1 MVAFA
6 AHTLPQPV
14 LPQRSTRS
22 LCERALAGFCPN
34 GEHCDRSHEICRVP
48 DKPLDPWASTQAIPP
63 FNILLPEP
71 RILAHGPLFDHEGP
85 GSYCEGDY
93 RHDNDHIDIR
103 NIDILP
109 TMDEILSLRPPYM
122 PYKDFHRPHFLRES
136 GENAG
141 TSRLLDTLFRQLRYD
156 STEQII
162 DVCYRACQILTFP
175 PQEDILTSDYQFSHA
190 TPKGSRFMLFRDIC
204 FEESLFHETKG
215 LVLRLSYACPKFLR
229 GRWMH
234 SSGLF
239 EQGMLV
245 ALVGLDD
252 IDHALSTTFFEV
264 VLRESTDAMNAR
276 GGNGQRA
283 SIQLSFAQRD
293 SQDDVRRMLYYA
305 QGVLKGRFVLV
316 DFPKLLLAGFSAT
329 LKQLQNQYHK
339 YRLPFATHIAPSDPR
354 SVNLKIEPPTYTKS
368 SGFSFDLNSLRRQD
382 ARKADL
388 QMTSVELD
396 LANGSPEIFREQLET
411 ATTLDQGQAL
421 ALSQNL
427 SRGLTFTQGP
437 PGTGKS
443 YLGVSLTKAVVS
455 SQNCA
460 NAKPVLAVCMT
471 NHALDSFLED
481 LVKDG
486 ITQVA
491 RLGAGSKVEWTRP
504 YTLRE
509 LSHKIKLT
517 QLESHNLLRPR
528 IRVEALHREGTRWCE
543 SLSTSD
549 LSWCSV
555 RNHLTENYSDIY
567 RQFLALEKPE
577 HSFEGHRAIRHAGG
591 FGFHCWKSG
600 LDIRALNTLSVEF
613 ATYLGVDPST
623 GDTSGSG
630 TRVIES
636 LLAEIVSRSRNL
648 DAIVSSGTSIWSMSP
663 TERTS
668 MVEKWKM
675 EIGPRKFVEQLG
687 EIHRRHQVAL
697 LEKKKATQ
705 DIDARCLESRQVI
718 GLTTTACAT
727 YWPLLHR
734 LGLKVIICEEAGEV
748 MEAHTLCTL
757 FPSIEHAIFIGDP
770 LQLRPQITERAL
782 SLETKGGRDYRLDE
796 SLFER
801 LMFPSTPGV
810 LPIQPSQ
817 LNLQRRMHPD
827 IADISRATLYPYL
840 QDHDSTFKHP
850 AVVGMANR
858 MYWFDHSHSED
869 PLDSRSATFKSC
881 SNAFEVE
888 MVAGLVQYLIA
899 GNAYDLQDVAILTPY
914 NGQLAAL
921 TKRLRSTCSIWL
933 SEKDRE
939 TLIDGGF
946 LSVEEAATGGR
957 VQIDLINM
965 LRIATIDNFQGE
977 EAKIIIM
984 STVRSNLDD
993 RVGFLKTKNRVNV
1006 ACSRARDGFY
1016 IIGNAALMRKVE
1028 MWDRIV
1034 SLTNKRPA
1042 AMFSLARKASG
1053 HACEPAA
1060 QGIHSAITTC
1070 TSLLILPQLSPVK
1083 FHVERFLHAVTIAT
1097 RDYTRNA
1104 AIDARRYVETAVE
1117 TVWCHYHR
1125 SICLV
1130 VTKFHS
1136 SAVSALAKKS
1146 NVLIWLRVFRYL
1158 VATLLMISARTRI
1171 SPSSVQNVAAS
1182 NCLVDIYA
1190 QGLAQFA
1197 ETHQAIHLARVIAT
1211 RSANVAISVF
1221 HYATRACVHLVSNLA
1236 KNHANT
1242 AAARDYVIRYAIL
1255 ASSNVAGSVFITDSA
1270 ILCAAY
1276 LAPDFHAVSL
1286 VQNVPL
1292 PDPE

>member
-1 MVAFA
+1 
-6 AHTLPQPV
+6 
-14 LPQRSTRS
+14 
-22 LCERALAGFCPN
+22 
-34 GEHCDRSHEICRVP
+34 
-48 DKPLDPWASTQAIPP
+48 
-63 FNILLPEP
+63 
-71 RILAHGPLFDHEGP
+71 
-85 GSYCEGDY
+85 
-93 RHDNDHIDIR
+93 
-103 NIDILP
+103 
-109 TMDEILSLRPPYM
+109 MDEILSLRPPYM

-162 DVCYRACQILTFP
+162 DICYRACQILTFP

-239 EQGMLV
+239 EEGMLV

-283 SIQLSFAQRD
+283 SIQLSFAQRN
-293 SQDDVRRMLYYA
+293 SQDDVRRMLYYS
-305 QGVLKGRFVLV
+305 QGVLRGRFVLV

-382 ARKADL
+382 ARKPDL

-396 LANGSPEIFREQLET
+396 LANGRPEIFREQLET

-455 SQNCA
+455 SQNGA

-491 RLGAGSKVEWTRP
+491 RLGAGSKVEWTKP

-555 RNHLTENYSDIY
+555 RNHLTEKYPDIY

-939 TLIDGGF
+939 TLVDGGF

-993 RVGFLKTKNRVNV
+993 RVGFLKTKNRINV

-1034 SLTNKRPA
+1034 LGSGELPSLP
-1042 AMFSLARKASG
+1042 SVG
-1053 HACEPAA
+1053 CP
-1060 QGIHSAITTC
+1060 TC
-1070 TSLLILPQLSPVK
+1070 GGPLTEV
-1083 FHVERFLHAVTIAT
+1083 R
-1097 RDYTRNA
+1097 
-1104 AIDARRYVETAVE
+1104 
-1117 TVWCHYHR
+1117 
-1125 SICLV
+1125 
-1130 VTKFHS
+1130 
-1136 SAVSALAKKS
+1136 
-1146 NVLIWLRVFRYL
+1146 
-1158 VATLLMISARTRI
+1158 
-1171 SPSSVQNVAAS
+1171 
-1182 NCLVDIYA
+1182 
-1190 QGLAQFA
+1190 
-1197 ETHQAIHLARVIAT
+1197 
-1211 RSANVAISVF
+1211 
-1221 HYATRACVHLVSNLA
+1221 
-1236 KNHANT
+1236 
-1242 AAARDYVIRYAIL
+1242 RYAIL
-1255 ASSNVAGSVFITDSA
+1255 YKIKDTPKVLDRMIAKFGRKVSIWHRELVEREELLRAKFLWFCREISPGPGAVKSNQELVRERGNWYMDIQSRIYRFLEEVVRPFERNVLDIASLTEARIFRRPVFAFALRLELLFRRCRLETLLEARRMADFLQRQDDPTEQLQTIAKGLLSTVDEQSAQNIRQITFANEDCKERRLPALEVEFTLSQLAFFATSRRNDDEATSNAVANYDRALDLCGKFPDTAGRFFRCCRLAKRATDGLEPPEQTYAAEPRDHWRKWGKHATGHLSYCDNGHPYSTVTFDGCPECGREVNLMPAAEPVDYESYLNKDAFLQALERRVGSGS
-1270 ILCAAY
+1270 
-1276 LAPDFHAVSL
+1276 HAGGSSSL
-1286 VQNVPL
+1286 TRSKEPGS
-1292 PDPE
+1292 